1 MKRKKVVL
9 YGLLAQFDRAEDL
22 LRAAREAHA
31 AGYRRLDA
39 YTPFPVHGL
48 AEAIGF
54 EKTGVPLLVLGGG
67 IFGACGGYFLQWYAS
82 AVSYPWNIGGRP
94 LNSWPSF
101 LVITFEMTVL
111 FGGLAAVLG
120 MLALN
125 GLPPPHHPLFN
136 VPSLELASRT
146 HFFLCI
152 QSLDPRFDREAT
164 RRFLEKLGPSTVEE
178 VPMLATSSARSHGQI
193 ERTPP

>member
-1 MKRKKVVL
+1 MKKKRVL
-9 YGLLAQFDRAEDL
+9 LFGLLAQFEGPEEL
-22 LRAAREAHA
+22 LEAARRAHA
-31 AGYRRLDA
+31 EGYRRLDA

-54 EKTGVPLLVLGGG
+54 HRTGVPLLVLLGG
-67 IFGACGGYFLQWYAS
+67 ITGACGGYFMQWYAS
-82 AVSYPWNIGGRP
+82 VVSYPWNIGGRP

-101 LVITFEMTVL
+101 LVITFEMTIL

-125 GLPPPHHPLFN
+125 GLPRPHHPLFN
-136 VPSLELASRT
+136 VPSFELASRT

-152 QSLDPRFDREAT
+152 QTLDPRFDREAT
-164 RRFLEKLGPSTVEE
+164 RRFLESLGPSSVEE
-178 VPMLATSSARSHGQI
+178 VPMLATAGERSPLETG
-193 ERTPP
+193 RPRP